1 MRWLSPQELARVS
14 GKAERTIRHYAS
26 QGRIKVKKEGKN
38 WLIEPMSALAAGIPI
53 PSDFLASLRLDPD
66 KILPHEKSLAAM
78 AEVFSAKSSDQERKF
93 KGLADLGVYRDLLE
107 LYREQ
112 KENLTK
118 VNIDYMKRCL
128 QYIALGFY
136 EYSRDK
142 KIEYFKQARVF
153 LVSCVVEDDIDHLE
167 RSVWRDRVEN
177 AIIPGV
183 IGLIRKQ
190 ERKAHGRE
198 RKS

>member
-53 PSDFLASLRLDPD
+53 PADFLASLRGEPA
-66 KILPHEKSLAAM
+66 KILPQEKNSAATTGIFP
-78 AEVFSAKSSDQERKF
+78 ANKSESEKKYKR
-93 KGLADLGVYRDLLE
+93 LSDLGVYRDLLE

-118 VNIDYMKRCL
+118 VNTDYVRRCL

-142 KIEYFKQARVF
+142 KAEYFKQARVF
-153 LVSCVVEDDIDHLE
+153 LVSCLVEDDIDHPE
-167 RSVWRDRVEN
+167 KSAWREQVES

-190 ERKAHGRE
+190 ERRSHDRE
-198 RKS
+198 RKT